1 MYTFEDL
8 NKIIDRDRTRVVCF
22 PYETAGLTFDDY
34 RDRTENQLK
43 DDSGI
48 MGQILQGR
56 LAQLAGVRPDN
67 KTVYKII
74 PSSGSAIFVEFWD
87 GKTTISDKMFIR
99 DKKSL
104 VSCLKYDMRGRIE
117 KMEADM
123 GLDRNDTIRIL
134 SDLSLWAVKT
144 YDPKG
149 E

>member
-1 MYTFEDL
+1 MYTFEEL
-8 NKIIDRDRTRVVCF
+8 YKIIDRHDTRAVCF
-22 PYETAGLTFDDY
+22 PYETAGVFFDDY
-34 RDRTENQLK
+34 RDRMENQLK
-43 DDSGI
+43 DDSGFQ
-48 MGQILQGR
+48 GAILQGR
-56 LAQLAGVRPDN
+56 LAQIAGVRSDN

-74 PSSGSAIFVEFWD
+74 PSIGPNIFVEFWD
-87 GKTTISDKMFIR
+87 GKTTVSDKMFIR

-104 VSCLKYDMRGRIE
+104 VESLKYDMRGRIE

-144 YDPKG
+144 Y